1 MKFNKM
7 KKIAA
12 VGILAASVALTGCSS
27 LIQQGLEAA
36 NRQNQESDEN
46 VSAEGDFDSA
56 NTSTDT
62 KLSFSEIEELAAT
75 CVYGVD
81 WLTTDGSFAAGT
93 SFIMDSETHG
103 NVIVS
108 AFHYLW
114 PDDASSFSG
123 EELASYVTGGSIYN
137 SYDYEET
144 GATLK
149 NCIIIEDADISPN
162 TSKDVS
168 AFTIENG
175 DDLNSLPLSTHEAK
189 KGDTVY
195 LLANLWDTDDI
206 HENCVYEGSVI
217 SDKDGI
223 FTYDLDSKY
232 GTAGAS
238 GAPIVNEYG
247 EVVAIHMG
255 SSGSMRIANSVTSF
269 PDLVNEGT
277 VSDITYSSDV
287 LESTDSSDEGDYED
301 DLPIYTF
308 ERDETI
314 ETSFFDLKVN
324 SVTVTDTLGSY
335 TAYVGE
341 QFIVVNVTMNSL
353 DSTPIDMYYSDFV
366 LEWDTDYCY
375 PLESGYT
382 DNQLPDEYLVTSDT
396 TGDLVF
402 AIPDNVS
409 EVVFDYLDYYLYD
422 GSDEIYYNAY
432 YDIELPVENWSRS
445 SAR

>member
-1 MKFNKM
+1 MNKF
-7 KKIAA
+7 KKLAIL
-12 VGILAASVALTGCSS
+12 GILTLSVSLTGCSS
-27 LIQQGLEAA
+27 LVEQVMRTAA
-36 NRQNQESDEN
+36 RQNQKSDEN
-46 VSAEGDFDSA
+46 VNDRNNSDAAD
-56 NTSTDT
+56 TSDDA
-62 KLSFSEIEELAAT
+62 KLDFSEIEELAAT

-81 WLTTDGSFAAGT
+81 WVTTDSSFSAGT

-103 NVIVS
+103 KVIVS

-123 EELASYVTGGSIYN
+123 EELPSYVTGGSIYN
-137 SYDYEET
+137 SYNFEET

-149 NCIIIEDADISPN
+149 NCIVIKDADISPN

-175 DDLNSLPLSTHEAK
+175 ENLNSLPLSTHKAK
-189 KGDTVY
+189 AGDTVY

-217 SDKDGI
+217 SDADGI

-232 GTAGAS
+232 GTNGAS

-255 SSGSMRIANSVTSF
+255 SIGSMRIANSVTSF
-269 PDLVNEGT
+269 PTLVNEGT

-287 LESTDSSDEGDYED
+287 LESTDSSDEVIVENDI
-301 DLPIYTF
+301 PIYTF
-308 ERDETI
+308 KRDETI
-314 ETSFFDLKVN
+314 ETSFFDLKIN
-324 SVTVTDTLGSY
+324 SVTVTDTLGSN
-335 TAYVGE
+335 TAYENE

-353 DSTPIDMYYSDFV
+353 DSTPIGMYYSDFM
-366 LEWDTDYCY
+366 LEWDEYYCY

-382 DNQLPDEYLVTSDT
+382 DNQLSDEYFITSNT

-402 AIPDNVS
+402 SVPDDVS
-409 EVVFDYLDYYLYD
+409 VVLFDYLDYYSI
-422 GSDEIYYNAY
+422 GESEQIYYNAY
-432 YDIELPVENWSRS
+432 FDIELPVENWSRS
-445 SAR
+445 S

>member
-1 MKFNKM
+1 MNQF
-7 KKIAA
+7 KKLALL
-12 VGILAASVALTGCSS
+12 GILSLSVSLTGCSS
-27 LIQQGLEAA
+27 LVQQVMRTAA
-36 NRQNQESDEN
+36 QNQKSSEN
-46 VSAEGDFDSA
+46 ENDKNNSDSA
-56 NTSTDT
+56 DTSEDT

-81 WLTTDGSFAAGT
+81 WVTTDGSFAAGT

-114 PDDASSFSG
+114 PEDASSFTG
-123 EELASYVTGGSIYN
+123 EELATYVTGGSIYN
-137 SYDYEET
+137 SCSFEET

-175 DDLNSLPLSTHEAK
+175 EDLNSLPLSTHTSK
-189 KGDTVY
+189 TGDTVY

-217 SDKDGI
+217 SDTDGI
-223 FTYDLDSKY
+223 LTYDLDSKY
-232 GTAGAS
+232 GTNGAS

-247 EVVAIHMG
+247 EVVGIHMG
-255 SSGSMRIANSVTSF
+255 SVGSMRLANSVTSF

-277 VSDITYSSDV
+277 VSDITYSPDI
-287 LESTDSSDEGDYED
+287 LETEDISGEEDYEE

-308 ERDETI
+308 KRDETI
-314 ETSFFDLKVN
+314 KTSFFDLQIN

-341 QFIVVNVTMNSL
+341 QFMVVNVTMNSL
-353 DSTPIDMYYSDFV
+353 DASPVDMYYSDFV
-366 LEWDTDYCY
+366 LEWDTNYCY
-375 PLESGYT
+375 PLEPGYI
-382 DNQLPDEYLVTSDT
+382 DSQLPDEYVVTSNT

-402 AIPDNVS
+402 AIPDDAS
-409 EVVFDYLDYYLYD
+409 EVIFDYLDYYVFGD
-422 GSDEIYYNAY
+422 SDEVHYTAY

-445 SAR
+445 SDL

>member
-1 MKFNKM
+1 MKIHKI
-7 KKIAA
+7 KKL
-12 VGILAASVALTGCSS
+12 VSLSILMCSMALTGCSS
-27 LIQQGLEAA
+27 LIQQGMEAA
-36 NRQNQESDEN
+36 GRQVQESDERTN
-46 VSAEGDFDSA
+46 NENISASD
-56 NTSTDT
+56 DT
-62 KLSFSEIEELAAT
+62 KLSFAEIEELAAT

-81 WLTTDGSFAAGT
+81 WITTDNTFAAGT
-93 SFIMDSETHG
+93 SFIMNSETHG

-114 PDDASSFSG
+114 PEDASSFSG
-123 EELASYVTGGSIYN
+123 KELASYVTGGSIYN
-137 SYDYEET
+137 SHSFEET

-149 NCIIIEDADISPN
+149 NCIIIEGTDISPN

-175 DDLNSLPLSTHEAK
+175 DDLKSLPLSTHTSKA
-189 KGDTVY
+189 GDTVY

-206 HENCVYEGSVI
+206 HENCVYEGTVI
-217 SDKDGI
+217 SDIDGI

-255 SSGSMRIANSVTSF
+255 SIGSMRVANSVSSF
-269 PDLVNEGT
+269 PKLVNEGT
-277 VSDITYSSDV
+277 VSDITYTPYITESANNSDIAD
-287 LESTDSSDEGDYED
+287 TNSDI
-301 DLPIYTF
+301 PIYTF

-314 ETSFFDLKVN
+314 KTSFFDLKVN
-324 SVTVTDTLGSY
+324 SVTVTDTLGSNS
-335 TAYVGE
+335 AYENE

-353 DSTPIDMYYSDFV
+353 DEAPIDMYYSDFV
-366 LEWDTDYCY
+366 LEWDSNYCY

-382 DNQLPDEYLVTSDT
+382 DNQLPDEYLITTGT

-402 AIPDNVS
+402 AVPDDVS
-409 EVVFDYLDYYLYD
+409 VVIFDYLDYYLFD
-422 GSDEIYYNAY
+422 GSDEVYYNAY
-432 YDIELPVENWSRS
+432 FDIELPVENWNRS
-445 SAR
+445 A